1 MTEIIVRGGDYE
13 HTLGIPG
20 VYSGVRLGYET
31 PPIREVFAG
40 MLEQRRYEVC
50 EYSFANYLT
59 LRGAGQDWLTALPV
73 FPYRAFRHSLPV
85 VRRESTLRGLAGLS
99 GMRVGVEDYSMT
111 AAVWFRGLLKD
122 EYGVDHRSI
131 TWVTRAQQRFPFPA
145 GARVETAT
153 RDLEELLCDGAIDAF
168 LGMSLRDSA
177 QPTSERRLRP
187 LLDDA
192 QAEEAAYFA
201 RTGIYPIHHCVVV
214 RSDVLAR
221 TPAVVDAVCAAYAA
235 AKESARRRQLGA
247 TFMPWGKLR
256 WAETLER
263 FGGDPL
269 PYGLT
274 PVNREV
280 IARLAR
286 YLRDQGFI
294 ETEPAVD
301 ALFAIPSIRA

>member
-1 MTEIIVRGGDYE
+1 
-13 HTLGIPG
+13 
-20 VYSGVRLGYET
+20 
-31 PPIREVFAG
+31 
-40 MLEQRRYEVC
+40 
-50 EYSFANYLT
+50 
-59 LRGAGQDWLTALPV
+59 
-73 FPYRAFRHSLPV
+73 
-85 VRRESTLRGLAGLS
+85 
-99 GMRVGVEDYSMT
+99 
-111 AAVWFRGLLKD
+111 
-122 EYGVDHRSI
+122 
-131 TWVTRAQQRFPFPA
+131 
-145 GARVETAT
+145 
-153 RDLEELLCDGAIDAF
+153 
-168 LGMSLRDSA
+168 
-177 QPTSERRLRP
+177 
-187 LLDDA
+187 
-192 QAEEAAYFA
+192 
-201 RTGIYPIHHCVVV
+201 
-214 RSDVLAR
+214 
-221 TPAVVDAVCAAYAA
+221 VCAAYAA